1 MHYLDAATEQERLG
15 RSGAGAG
22 GAGAGGSG
30 GGGKDGGT
38 ARAIH
43 MTIKSA
49 SADGDEVITETMAD
63 RLRAVQIEPW
73 RRMEYVDEDT
83 EDAWAAYQECLFLR
97 ADGDAAAAG
106 APSSAVPGKGKEP
119 AAADPI
125 ADSAV
130 GMDQRV
136 AQLETNWG
144 EDELLRAVSGIK
156 AHDKKPGEE
165 AVTEAAES
173 VSADRARARVAPPP
187 AEKPAEPKK
196 RPGRPPKA
204 AATGSAPR
212 RGGRSTRSAP
222 RGGGA
227 SNAMEVD

>member
-22 GAGAGGSG
+22 GVGAGGSG
-30 GGGKDGGT
+30 SGGKDGVT

-49 SADGDEVITETMAD
+49 SADGNEVITETMAD

-97 ADGDAAAAG
+97 ADGDAAAG
-106 APSSAVPGKGKEP
+106 APSSAIPGKGKEP
-119 AAADPI
+119 AADPI

-156 AHDKKPGEE
+156 ADDKKPGEE
-165 AVTEAAES
+165 AVTEAAEP
-173 VSADRARARVAPPP
+173 VSAGRAKAKVAPPP
-187 AEKPAEPKK
+187 AEKPTETKK

-204 AATGSAPR
+204 AAAGSAPR

-222 RGGGA
+222 RGSGA
-227 SNAMEVD
+227 SNAMEID